1 VSGEYRDAPGTPD
14 DEALVWNETPRSDW
28 VTVSLLLLI
37 VVAVSAGLILATI
50 TGSPR

>member
-1 VSGEYRDAPGTPD
+1 MSGEYRDAPGPD
-14 DEALVWNETPRSDW
+14 DEVLVWNETPRSDW
-28 VTVSLLLLI
+28 MTVWLLLI